1 MAGYVISQSPKNSY
15 TVIPMKSTPGMQF
28 DFPMSM
34 GVRKSD
40 KERKAVL
47 DQLIV
52 KKSKEIKAIIASY
65 NIPLL

>member
-1 MAGYVISQSPKNSY
+1 
-15 TVIPMKSTPGMQF
+15 MQF

-40 KERKAVL
+40 KPRKAVL

-52 KKSKEIKAIIASY
+52 KKAKEIKAIIASY

>member
-1 MAGYVISQSPKNSY
+1 M
-15 TVIPMKSTPGMQF
+15 IPMKASMGIQF
-28 DFPMSM
+28 EFPISM

-40 KERKAVL
+40 KDRKALL
-47 DQLIV
+47 DNVIA